1 MKITGTYLFLRTW
14 SFICLF
20 HLIFSLKYFFLLQSC
35 HKCNVILCDC
45 ATKMYSTLLTLFAS
59 SENYNNQLYVIHLLI
74 KSMKYFALPLSKIS
88 FPGLT
93 FGFYCYKLFQI
104 TGKLW
109 TSSVPCF
116 YCSTREWIQQK
127 KLFKVKTVI
136 KSSIS
141 ETVFLHPKLANWL
154 FQETKKWRQKIGCF
168 SFDRALSECL
178 KHWTKKYKITCIKR
192 KRKINPKKCNG
203 IKRKKVLLI

>member
-127 KLFKVKTVI
+127 KNCS
-136 KSSIS
+136 KSKQLLNP
-141 ETVFLHPKLANWL
+141 VFLKRFFSIRNWQIDFFRKQKNGVKKLDVFRSIEL
-154 FQETKKWRQKIGCF
+154 
-168 SFDRALSECL
+168 
-178 KHWTKKYKITCIKR
+178 
-192 KRKINPKKCNG
+192 
-203 IKRKKVLLI
+203 